1 MKLSKEKTFT
11 LLGIILAMF
20 LGALDQTIV
29 ATALPKI
36 VDDLNGLNRY
46 SMIAT
51 AYLVASTT
59 FVPIYGKL
67 ADTYDRKKIELWA
80 IGIFL
85 AGSFLCGLAGEFG
98 DLPLLGDGMNQLI
111 FFRAIQGLGGAGLF
125 AMTFVIIADLFP
137 PAERGKYQGLTGA
150 AFGIASILGPYLGG
164 LLTDNGSNII
174 SGIEGWRWVFY
185 VNIPF
190 AILALFFII
199 KKMPSLKTN
208 SVNSKIDL
216 VAALYLILGLGPLVL
231 AIELDKSGLKSNAYM
246 SWIFFAIAFASLALF
261 YFRTRKSKNP
271 IINLSLFKNVIYRN
285 SNIALMFFGAAFLS
299 LIIFIPFF
307 LMNVQELSATKA
319 GITLIPLSLG
329 VVLGSIVSGQLVSH
343 YGHYKFWMVS
353 GAVLFILG
361 VYFLAQMNAET
372 TYSNIIIYMI
382 LCGFGAGPSMPLYTL
397 AIQNAVSV
405 KEIGQATSASQFS
418 RSIGGTLGTAFM
430 GSILALTLLSGIDES
445 MPNKLKIAG
454 FELPGVNSE
463 NLRSFDKD
471 LVHQKINKLYQHKL
485 NEVKRCVK
493 NQDLKEW
500 KRLKNDPLL
509 TLSIKDYSIKDLKGN
524 NKNLRKLEASLKREN
539 ALLNQ
544 SFERNLTTTFNTATT
559 RIFYANIII
568 LIIGTIVTLMI
579 PEVPLRKTNEENSFA
594 EEVSSHF

>member
-1 MKLSKEKTFT
+1 MKLSKEKAFT

-29 ATALPKI
+29 ATALPQI
-36 VDDLNGLNRY
+36 VEDLNGLNRY
-46 SMIAT
+46 SMVAT

-80 IGIFL
+80 IAIFL
-85 AGSFLCGLAGEFG
+85 AGSFLCGIAGEFG
-98 DLPLLGDGMNQLI
+98 DLPILGDGMNQLI

-174 SGIEGWRWVFY
+174 QGVEGWRWVFY

-190 AILALFFII
+190 AIMALFFII
-199 KKMPSLKTN
+199 KKMPTLKTN
-208 SVNSKIDL
+208 DGTSRIDVLAAIYL
-216 VAALYLILGLGPLVL
+216 VTGLGPLVL

-246 SWIFFAIAFASLALF
+246 SWIFFAIAFTSLILF
-261 YFRTRKSKNP
+261 YLRTRKSENP

-285 SNIALMFFGAAFLS
+285 SNIALLFFGAAFLS

-329 VVLGSIVSGQLVSH
+329 VVSGSIISGQLVSH
-343 YGHYKFWMVS
+343 YGHYKLWMVS
-353 GAVLFILG
+353 GAILFIIG
-361 VYFLAQMNAET
+361 VFFLTQMT
-372 TYSNIIIYMI
+372 VDTKYLHIIIYMI
-382 LCGFGAGPSMPLYTL
+382 MVGFGAGPSMPLYTL

-430 GSILALTLLSGIDES
+430 GSILALTLLSGIDDS
-445 MPNKLKIAG
+445 MPQKLKSSG
-454 FELPGVNSE
+454 FELPGVSGE
-463 NLRSFDKD
+463 SLRSFDKQ
-471 LVHQKINKLYQHKL
+471 LVHQKINQLYRHKL

-493 NQDLKEW
+493 NQDIKEW
-500 KRLKNDPLL
+500 QRLQNDPLL
-509 TLSIKDYSIKDLKGN
+509 ASAINGFKAPEIN
-524 NKNLRKLEASLKREN
+524 NRNLRKIEASLKREN

-544 SFERNLTTTFNTATT
+544 SFERNLTSAFNLATS
-559 RIFYANIII
+559 RIFYATII
-568 LIIGTIVTLMI
+568 LLIVGTIVTFMI
-579 PEVPLRKTNEENSFA
+579 PEVPLRKSNEESTIG
-594 EEVSSHF
+594 EDISVMH

>member
-1 MKLSKEKTFT
+1 MKLSKEKAFT
-11 LLGIILAMF
+11 LLGVILAMF

-29 ATALPKI
+29 ATALPQI

-46 SMIAT
+46 SMVAT

-67 ADTYDRKKIELWA
+67 ADTYDRKKIELWSIA
-80 IGIFL
+80 IFL
-85 AGSFLCGLAGEFG
+85 AGSFLCGIAGEFG
-98 DLPLLGDGMNQLI
+98 TLPILGDGMNQLI

-174 SGIEGWRWVFY
+174 QGVEGWRWVFY

-190 AILALFFII
+190 AIMALFFII

-208 SVNSKIDL
+208 DGTSKVDL
-216 VAALYLILGLGPLVL
+216 LAAVYLIMGLGPLVL
-231 AIELDKSGLKSNAYM
+231 AIELDKSGLRSNAYM
-246 SWIFFAIAFASLALF
+246 SWIFFAVAFTSLVLF
-261 YFRTRKSKNP
+261 YLRTRKSKNP
-271 IINLSLFKNVIYRN
+271 IINLSLFRNIIYRN
-285 SNIALMFFGAAFLS
+285 SNIALLFFGAAFLS

-307 LMNVQELSATKA
+307 LMNVQELSATRA

-329 VVLGSIVSGQLVSH
+329 VVVGSIVSGQLVSH
-343 YGHYKFWMVS
+343 YGHYKLWMLS
-353 GAVLFILG
+353 GAVLFIIG
-361 VYFLAQMNAET
+361 VIFLSQMTAET
-372 TYSNIIIYMI
+372 KYLHIILYMI

-430 GSILALTLLSGIDES
+430 GSILALTLLSGIDDS
-445 MPNKLKIAG
+445 MPDKLKSSG
-454 FELPGVNSE
+454 FELPGVTGES
-463 NLRSFDKD
+463 LRSFDKE
-471 LVHQKINKLYQHKL
+471 LVHQKINQLYRHKI
-485 NEVKRCVK
+485 NEVKRCVQNK
-493 NQDLKEW
+493 DQKEW
-500 KRLKNDPLL
+500 HRLKTDPLL
-509 TLSIKDYSIKDLKGN
+509 SSAINDYQIPEITN
-524 NKNLRKLEASLKREN
+524 RNLRKIEASLKREN

-544 SFERNLTTTFNTATT
+544 SFEHNLTDAFNLATS
-559 RIFYANIII
+559 RIFYATIII
-568 LIIGTIVTLMI
+568 LIIGTIVTFMI
-579 PEVPLRKTNEENSFA
+579 PEVPLRKTNEE
-594 EEVSSHF
+594 SSIGEDISVMH